1 MTAPKP
7 IWLSF
12 DCFGTL
18 IDWERGIINALSPV
32 FLREERT
39 LPYAAVM
46 TAYAELESGAERPPF
61 RPYRQVLQEVM
72 RGLATRFGL
81 RLEHGEEDLLVR
93 ALPHYPPFPDSRP
106 ALGRLAGRFRLAVLS
121 NVDRDLFEPVLD
133 TLGRPFECVL
143 TADAI
148 GAYKPDPRCFQA
160 LLAACGTA
168 PGDILHCAQSRFHDV
183 APARAAGIPTVWI
196 RRRQA
201 TGKAVPASDAR
212 PDHEVDSL
220 DALAEWL
227 GSPA

>member
-7 IWLSF
+7 VWLSF

-39 LPYAAVM
+39 LPYTAVM
-46 TAYAELESGAERPPF
+46 TAYAELERDAERPPF
-61 RPYRQVLQEVM
+61 RPYRQVLREVM
-72 RGLATRFGL
+72 CGLAARFGL
-81 RLEHGEEDLLVR
+81 RLERGEENLLVR

-106 ALGRLAGRFRLAVLS
+106 VLGRLAGRFRLAVLS

-133 TLGRPFECVL
+133 ALGRPFACVL

-148 GAYKPDPRCFQA
+148 GAYKPDPQCFRA
-160 LLAACGTA
+160 LLEACGAA
-168 PGDILHCAQSRFHDV
+168 PVDILHCAQSRFHDV
-183 APARAAGIPTVWI
+183 APARAAGIPTMWI

-201 TGKAVPASDAR
+201 SGKAVPASDATA
-212 PDHEVDSL
+212 DYEVESL

-227 GSPA
+227 GVAA